1 MASQPD
7 RAKTILVVEDQDE
20 VRGIM
25 ARALKEVGY
34 TVIEAIDGQE
44 AFDLMAGGLRIDMLV
59 MDVILPRLGGVQ
71 LAERLNSL
79 PGSRPAILFTSG
91 YDQDR
96 TKVPGPFLQ
105 KPFTPDSL
113 IAEVQRLIG

>member
-1 MASQPD
+1 MRISPMPNQPD
-7 RAKTILVVEDQDE
+7 RAKTILVVEDQYE
-20 VRGIM
+20 VRELM

-79 PGSRPAILFTSG
+79 PGSRQPSCSLRDTT
-91 YDQDR
+91 R
-96 TKVPGPFLQ
+96 TVPRPKRTFSKG
-105 KPFTPDSL
+105 L
-113 IAEVQRLIG
+113 ISIRLP